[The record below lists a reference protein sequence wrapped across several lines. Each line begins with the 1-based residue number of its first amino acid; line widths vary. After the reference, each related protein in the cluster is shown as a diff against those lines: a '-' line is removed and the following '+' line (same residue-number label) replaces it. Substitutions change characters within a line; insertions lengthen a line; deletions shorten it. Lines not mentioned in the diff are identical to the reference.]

1 MEKKVILLT
10 GASSGIG
17 LSAAI
22 QLMNK
27 GFRVYAASRRGSENR
42 TSDNGGEIISTMM
55 DVNREEDI
63 KKVLDEILAQNGHLD
78 AVISNAGNGIAGSIE
93 DTSIEEAKY
102 QFETNFFGAVRV
114 VQACLPIF
122 RKQGYGKIIAT
133 SSVAAI

>member
-114 VQACLPIF
+114 VQACLPFF
-122 RKQGYGKIIAT
+122 R
-133 SSVAAI
+133 